1 MVGLVIVSHSRE
13 LANALAGLVKQV
25 ASSKI
30 PIAIAAG
37 IGENRQEF
45 GTDAV
50 EISESILSVFS
61 PDGVLVLM
69 DLGSAVLSAQM
80 AVELLPPEMGAHIRF
95 CAAPLVEGS
104 IAAAVQIGLGN
115 ALDAVCKEAKQA
127 LLPKQEQIGDPSDI
141 EPAKQTVI
149 TEHGKQLVL
158 TLHNLHGL
166 HARPAARFVQV
177 AASFNAEVTVINLTN
192 GKGPVSARSL
202 NSVATLGAVEKH
214 QIRVI
219 ASGPEADSVLEA
231 IKALVDDNF
240 GESPAPQVVSPI
252 PSISP
257 AKSLPVTDGSLKAVP
272 ISDGIAL
279 GPLYRYQPQLP
290 PISREQ
296 AQNPEYEW
304 TRLEQAITSTSQAIR
319 LRHQQLKA
327 SIGEAE
333 AAIFE
338 AHLLILQDPE
348 LSNQTRQAIYERHQN
363 AAMAWSNTTAQIAAS
378 YRAIDD
384 AYIQQRAADV
394 EDVGN
399 QVLFALSD
407 KTASAPIVFTEP
419 VILYAQDIT
428 PTETAQLDMNNILGI
443 ITVGGGPTSHS
454 AILARALGIP
464 AVSGASPT
472 MEHLPVG
479 TLIALDGFS
488 GKVWTNP
495 EPELQADLKSRR
507 EIWLES
513 HQKLLLTSHTPAKTR
528 DGHHVEVFA
537 NIGNV
542 QDAQNAVKNGA
553 DGIGLLRT
561 EFLFLT
567 RETPPSEAEQLT
579 VLRQIGTAMGDRPV
593 IIRTL
598 DVGGDKKVPYIKLPL
613 EANPFLGVRAIRMSL
628 RNPDLFMT
636 QLRAIL
642 RAATDFKFRI
652 MFPMIANVDEVRQAR
667 TWLEKAHQQLVDE
680 KLPHAWPI
688 ETGIMVEIP
697 SAALLSRILAREVD
711 FFSIGTND
719 LTQYT
724 LAAERGNPLLSDMA
738 DALHPAVLRLI
749 SEVVEA
755 AHAEGKWVGVC
766 GELAGNPLA
775 VPVLIGLGVDELS
788 LNPGGIPLTKSII
801 RTIDTTEARL
811 LAKQIL
817 ETESVSEVR
826 KVSQSFLDSG
836 QVTSDRL

>member
-1 MVGLVIVSHSRE
+1 MVGLVIVSHSRD
-13 LANALAGLVKQV
+13 LAEALASLVRQV
-25 ASSKI
+25 APTKI
-30 PIAIAAG
+30 PLAIAAG
-37 IGENRQEF
+37 VGDDRREF

-50 EISESILSVFS
+50 EISEAISSVFS

-80 AVELLPPEMGAHIRF
+80 AVELLPLEMSTHIRF

-104 IAAAVQIGLGN
+104 IAAAVQIGLGGD
-115 ALDAVCKEAKQA
+115 LDAACREAKQA
-127 LLPKQEQIGDPSDI
+127 LLPKQEQIGDPSDV
-141 EPAKQTVI
+141 KVSQTVI
-149 TEHGKQLVL
+149 TEQGKQLIL

-166 HARPAARFVQV
+166 HARPAARFVQT
-177 AASFNAEVTVINLTN
+177 AASFKAEVTVANLTN

-202 NSVATLGAVEKH
+202 NSVATLGAVEEH
-214 QIRVI
+214 QIRVT
-219 ASGPEADSVLEA
+219 ASGPEADSVLAA
-231 IKALVDDNF
+231 IKTLVDENF
-240 GESPAPQVVSPI
+240 GESTAPQPVSPTQN
-252 PSISP
+252 ISP
-257 AKSLPVTDGSLKAVP
+257 AESLPAVDDGSLKAVP

-290 PISREQ
+290 PISREP

-304 TRLEQAITSTSQAIR
+304 ARLAQAIDSTSQAIR
-319 LRHQQLKA
+319 LRHQQLKS

-333 AAIFE
+333 ADIFE
-338 AHLLILQDPE
+338 AHLLILQDPDM
-348 LSNQTRQAIYERHQN
+348 SDQTRKAIYEGRQN
-363 AAMAWSNTTAQIAAS
+363 AAVAWSDTTAQIAAS
-378 YRAIDD
+378 YRALDD
-384 AYIQQRAADV
+384 VYIQQRAADV

-399 QVLFALSD
+399 QVLFALAG
-407 KTASAPIVFTEP
+407 KTASAPIIFTEP
-419 VILYAQDIT
+419 VILFAQDIT
-428 PTETAQLDMNNILGI
+428 PTETAQLDMTNILGI

-464 AVSGASPT
+464 AVSSASPS
-472 MEHLPVG
+472 MERLPIG
-479 TLIALDGFS
+479 TLIALDGFN

-495 EPELQADLKSRR
+495 EPAIQADLKARR
-507 EIWLES
+507 EAWLES
-513 HQKLLLTSHTPAKTR
+513 RQKLMSTSHALAKTL
-528 DGHHVEVFA
+528 DGQHVEVFG
-537 NIGNV
+537 NIGSV
-542 QDAQNAVKNGA
+542 LDAQNAVKNGA

-579 VLRQIGTAMGDRPV
+579 VLRQIGAAIGNRPV
-593 IIRTL
+593 TIRTL
-598 DVGGDKKVPYIKLPL
+598 DVGGDKEVPYIKLPP

-628 RNPDLFMT
+628 RNTDLFTM

-642 RAATDFKFRI
+642 RAAADFNFRI

-667 TWLEKAHQQLVDE
+667 GWLEKAHQQLVQE

-738 DALHPAVLRLI
+738 DALHPAVLKLI
-749 SEVVEA
+749 AEVVES

-775 VPVLIGLGVDELS
+775 VPLLIGLGVDELS

-801 RTIDTTEARL
+801 CKIDSKEVRSLAR
-811 LAKQIL
+811 QIL

-826 KVSQSFLDSG
+826 KVLQAFF
-836 QVTSDRL
+836 DRLN